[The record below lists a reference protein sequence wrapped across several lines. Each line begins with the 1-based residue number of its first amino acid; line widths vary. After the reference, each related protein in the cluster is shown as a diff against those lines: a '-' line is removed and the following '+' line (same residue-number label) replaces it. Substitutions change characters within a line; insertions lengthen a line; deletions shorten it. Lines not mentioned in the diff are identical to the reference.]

1 MNKKITEKEIE
12 NYLVRKIRN
21 FTGRSYKFTSPTSA
35 GVPDRIVLLNNCVFF
50 VEVKRPDGEL
60 TQRQVE
66 RIIELKGSLNCRGL
80 YIPRCAVLSTE
91 DEVDAWVSYVCVRGA
106 NYLDAYSRLGMH
118 RHAGCLCGLRI
129 ARQIDSLLNLSGGDT
144 YEPL

>member
-21 FTGRSYKFTSPTSA
+21 FAGRSYKFTSPTAA
-35 GVPDRIVLLNNCVFF
+35 GVPDRIVLLNDCVFF

-60 TQRQVE
+60 THRQVE
-66 RIIELKGSLNCRGL
+66 RLIELKGMVHHR
-80 YIPRCAVLSTE
+80 YHTHIIPRCAVLSTE
-91 DEVDAWVSYVCVRGA
+91 EEVDAWVLYVCDTVLLETYTLLGVHKYARCICGA
-106 NYLDAYSRLGMH
+106 
-118 RHAGCLCGLRI
+118 RI
-129 ARQIDSLLNLSGGDT
+129 AKQIDSLLNLSGGDT